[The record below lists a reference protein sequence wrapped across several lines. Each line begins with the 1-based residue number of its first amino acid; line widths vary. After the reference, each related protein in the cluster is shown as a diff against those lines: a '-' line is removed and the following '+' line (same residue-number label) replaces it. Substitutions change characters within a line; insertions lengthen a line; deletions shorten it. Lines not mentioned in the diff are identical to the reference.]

1 MLRNTFQ
8 DGSYDFGATEA
19 STTTA
24 RHNENELDA
33 YYFVADASKGAS
45 TAPVAQD
52 LLQDYFQVTG
62 NPVLLPEYAFYV
74 GHLNAWNRDMWSA
87 EAKRVRQEADQ
98 GSEPASDPNAGEVQY
113 EKGGTGTAM
122 QPDTHVESLNGHGP
136 TVHNENIPA
145 GTDFP
150 EEFSARHRLD
160 SYVNND
166 MPLGY
171 FLPND
176 GYGAGYGQNGFGKTG
191 GVNPDGTSSQERL
204 DAVAANVQNLKEF
217 SDYAAGKGVATGLW
231 TQSYLT
237 PDSNANT
244 QWQLLRDFDAEVKK
258 GGVTTLK
265 TDVAW
270 VGPGYSMAL
279 DGTKTGLRHRRPRRE
294 QAPEHHHAR
303 RLGGHPALCRH
314 LDGRPVRRQLGVHP
328 LPYSHLHR
336 PVAVRQPQHRLR
348 HGWHLWRRP
357 YHRHARLPVED
368 LHPAHARHGRLGI
381 VRQGAPDPW
390 RPVYRHLPHVS
401 QAQEL
406 AHAVPVHHGGVGGQ
420 HRHGQWRH
428 RPAMVRAI
436 LLSDDSAYAQSTA
449 TQYEYTFG
457 DSFLVAPVYQ
467 NTDGDADNKGLGDGD
482 DVRNNI
488 YLPGTSEDI
497 WIDYFTGDQYR
508 GGQVLNNF
516 EAPLWKLPLFV
527 KANAIVPM
535 YEPNDNPA
543 DIDRTKRNI
552 EFFATAGD
560 GSYTLFEDTG
570 TYVEN
575 KTDTSNAEYGKE
587 DNVSYG
593 SSVKTTFTSHVE
605 GDTATFTAGKSEG
618 TYEGYESARTTEF
631 TVNVSAEPKSVVAKN
646 GKTELKVE
654 KVDTLDKFKK
664 AEPRT
669 APRCTSSSRRRTST
683 TMPPPR
689 ASRCVARSSPSRRST
704 PRPSCTSSSPRPT

>member
-1 MLRNTFQ
+1 MEQHAGKQHSLFKRNWVRGSAVLATAALSLALATPAQAAPLTGVKDVKASDNVVTVTFAQGDGEVQGKITFLEEDIFRYNVDPAGEFGEYAKPRSEKHAAKIQAQPDSSDKYSHPQAKVDAQGDKFVITAGKTTIEFDKATALMTVKRGDKVVMEEKAALDLDKSATVQTLAKHDGENFFGGGTQNGRFIHTGNTINIANESNWVDGGVASPNPFYWSDAGYGVLRNTFQ

-87 EAKRVRQEADQ
+87 EAKGGYGKKQIK

-279 DGTKTGLRHRRPRRE
+279 DGTKTAYDIVTEGVNKRPNIIT
-294 QAPEHHHAR
+294 
-303 RLGGHPALCRH
+303 
-314 LDGRPVRRQLGVHP
+314 LDGWAGTQRF
-328 LPYSHLHR
+328 
-336 PVAVRQPQHRLR
+336 A
-348 HGWHLWRRP
+348 
-357 YHRHARLPVED
+357 
-368 LHPAHARHGRLGI
+368 GI
-381 VRQGAPDPW
+381 W
-390 RPVYRHLPHVS
+390 
-401 QAQEL
+401 
-406 AHAVPVHHGGVGGQ
+406 
-420 HRHGQWRH
+420 
-428 RPAMVRAI
+428 
-436 LLSDDSAYAQSTA
+436 
-449 TQYEYTFG
+449 
-457 DSFLVAPVYQ
+457 
-467 NTDGDADNKGLGDGD
+467 
-482 DVRNNI
+482 
-488 YLPGTSEDI
+488 
-497 WIDYFTGDQYR
+497 TGD
-508 GGQVLNNF
+508 
-516 EAPLWKLPLFV
+516 
-527 KANAIVPM
+527 
-535 YEPNDNPA
+535 
-543 DIDRTKRNI
+543 
-552 EFFATAGD
+552 
-560 GSYTLFEDTG
+560 
-570 TYVEN
+570 
-575 KTDTSNAEYGKE
+575 
-587 DNVSYG
+587 
-593 SSVKTTFTSHVE
+593 
-605 GDTATFTAGKSEG
+605 
-618 TYEGYESARTTEF
+618 
-631 TVNVSAEPKSVVAKN
+631 
-646 GKTELKVE
+646 
-654 KVDTLDKFKK
+654 
-664 AEPRT
+664 
-669 APRCTSSSRRRTST
+669 
-683 TMPPPR
+683 
-689 ASRCVARSSPSRRST
+689 
-704 PRPSCTSSSPRPT
+704 